1 VYTKNVSPKV
11 EVADTTKKKRTKT
24 PSFIAEF
31 PLHVTIA
38 QSHILEARFNAARNI
53 YNAVLSEA
61 LVRLSVMRESKTFKA
76 LRAMPKGKPRTEA
89 FKALNAKYKFTSSQ
103 MQKFAETCRDAC
115 WIKHHLGSHDTQTTS
130 LRAFRAVQQYA
141 FGKKGRPRFKQF
153 GTMESIEGKSNVAC
167 IRLRN
172 NIVLWYDLLLPLII
186 DESSDYQRKALESPV
201 KYVRI
206 VKREINARI
215 LWYAQ
220 IVCEGNPPPRKS
232 LKLGTGETGLDIGPS
247 TIAIVSE
254 NSATLTPF
262 CPTIVTPQAQIRRQ
276 SRALDRSRRATNPEN
291 YDNNGTIKKGKK
303 KWQRSNRYKKN
314 AANKRN
320 VQRCQRSERKRSH
333 GQLQNKIIRVSSSVK
348 AERVSYKA
356 WQKIFGKSVGV
367 RAPGFFQ
374 SGLERKLKTL
384 GGDFVGITTQT
395 TKLSQYD
402 HTTDTYVKKPLS
414 QRIHIFGDGVTAP
427 VQRDLYS
434 AFLARHCDEKLLN
447 ASQAKNAWPSAEPLL
462 RQAALRVPQLASG
475 SDHIKPH
482 GPRWRNVNRQSKSS
496 VEENQNGTR
505 DRGSRSGA
513 RKSHIV
519 RATKNV
525 PMYDPRIPRL

>member
-1 VYTKNVSPKV
+1 VYTKNVIPKV
-11 EVADTTKKKRTKT
+11 EIADTTKKKRTKT

-61 LVRLSVMRESKTFKA
+61 LVRLSVMRESRAFKE
-76 LRAMPKGKPRTEA
+76 LRAMPKDKPRTEA
-89 FKALNAKYKFTSSQ
+89 FKALNAKYGFTSSQ
-103 MQKFAETCRDAC
+103 MQKFAETCRDSC

-141 FGKKGRPRFKQF
+141 FGKKGRPKFKQF
-153 GTMESIEGKSNVAC
+153 GKMESVEGKSNATC

-172 NIVLWYDLLLPLII
+172 NIVLWYDLSLPLII
-186 DESSDYQRKALESPV
+186 NPKSDYQRKALESPV

-220 IVCEGNPPPRKS
+220 IVCEGNPPPRKTV
-232 LKLGTGETGLDIGPS
+232 KLGTGETGLDIGPS

-254 NSATLTPF
+254 KSAVLTPF
-262 CPTIVTPQAQIRRQ
+262 CPTVMVPAAKLRRLQ
-276 SRALDRSRRATNPEN
+276 RALDRSRRATNPEN
-291 YDNNGTIKKGKK
+291 YKANGTIKKGKK
-303 KWQRSNRYKKN
+303 KWKRSNRYKKI

-333 GQLQNKIIRVSSSVK
+333 GQLQNEIIRVSSSVK
-348 AERVSYKA
+348 AENLSYRA
-356 WQKIFGKSVGV
+356 FQKMFGKSIGV

-384 GGDFVGITTQT
+384 DGNFVGITTQT

-402 HTTDTYVKKPLS
+402 HTTNSYIKKPLS
-414 QRIHIFGDGVTAP
+414 QRIHIFGDSVTAP

-434 AFLARHCDEKLLN
+434 AFLARHCNETLLN
-447 ASQAKNAWPSAEPLL
+447 ASQAKLAWPSAEPLL
-462 RQAALRVPQLASG
+462 RQAALRVPQLTSG

-496 VEENQNGTR
+496 VEGNQNGTR
-505 DRGSRSGA
+505 GRGSRSGA
-513 RKSHIV
+513 RNSHIV
-519 RATKNV
+519 RTTKSV
-525 PMYDPRIPRL
+525 PSYDPRIPRL